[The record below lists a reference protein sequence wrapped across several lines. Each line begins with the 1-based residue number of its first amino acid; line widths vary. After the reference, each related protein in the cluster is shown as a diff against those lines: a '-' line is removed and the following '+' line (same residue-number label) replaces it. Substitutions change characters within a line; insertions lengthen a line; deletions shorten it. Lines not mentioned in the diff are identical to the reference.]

1 MQRADAPPL
10 LEVKDLRVSF
20 FTEEGEVP
28 AVRGVSLRVRAG
40 QTVALVGESGCGKST
55 LALSIMRLIDRP
67 GRIVGGSV
75 LFKGRDLVSLPEP
88 ELRRVRG
95 GEIGMIFQEPMT
107 SLNPVLTIG
116 DQIGEVLRIH
126 LRLGKRQ
133 CRSEVLRLLE
143 KVQIPSAAQ
152 RIDHYPHE
160 LSGGMKQRVVIA
172 MALACRP
179 DLLIADEPTTA
190 LDVTIQA
197 QILQLLRELQA
208 EMKMAV
214 LLIAH
219 NLGVVAQFATE
230 VVVMYAGKIVE
241 RAEVASL
248 FDNALHPYTR
258 GLLLALPRPGRR
270 GQRLAS
276 IEGTVP
282 SPLAYP
288 RGCAFAP
295 RCPKAFDPCTGREP
309 TLAAVEPGHET
320 ACWLYGGE

>member
-1 MQRADAPPL
+1 METPTLKVENLKTYFKTPRGLAKSVDGI
-10 LEVKDLRVSF
+10 SF
-20 FTEEGEVP
+20 EIPKGSTF
-28 AVRGVSLRVRAG
+28 
-40 QTVALVGESGCGKST
+40 ALVGESGCGKSVS
-55 LALSIMRLIDRP
+55 ALSIIQLVPEPAGFIAG
-67 GRIVGGSV
+67 GRIF
-75 LFKGRDLVSLPEP
+75 LNGRDIVPLNER
-88 ELRRVRG
+88 EKREIRG
-95 GEIGMIFQEPMT
+95 NKISMIFQEPMT
-107 SLNPVLTIG
+107 SLNPVFTIG
-116 DQIGEVLRIH
+116 DQVMETITLHQGKSRAEAREMVIEMLGRVG
-126 LRLGKRQ
+126 LPEPERLF
-133 CRSEVLRLLE
+133 SE
-143 KVQIPSAAQ
+143 
-152 RIDHYPHE
+152 YPHR
-160 LSGGMKQRVVIA
+160 LSGGQRQRVMIA

-241 RAEVASL
+241 RADVASL